1 MRRKTIRCRTH
12 HSRVVRGSILCDP
25 TQPNTTNNEAYSLVV
40 THFYTQSLCRTFCQR
55 SILPYV
61 LYCHYTYENSVIMT
75 FKNKLFKE
83 MLKMSS
89 AATQKASKFLVLLL
103 QWTQPNPT
111 HGSTQPMDNSAP
123 QRRHIPVTTTAYSAK
138 STLSELGL

>member
-1 MRRKTIRCRTH
+1 MFFTVITKT
-12 HSRVVRGSILCDP
+12 
-25 TQPNTTNNEAYSLVV
+25 
-40 THFYTQSLCRTFCQR
+40 
-55 SILPYV
+55 
-61 LYCHYTYENSVIMT
+61 VIMS

-111 HGSTQPMDNSAP
+111 QPTKN
-123 QRRHIPVTTTAYSAK
+123 
-138 STLSELGL
+138 